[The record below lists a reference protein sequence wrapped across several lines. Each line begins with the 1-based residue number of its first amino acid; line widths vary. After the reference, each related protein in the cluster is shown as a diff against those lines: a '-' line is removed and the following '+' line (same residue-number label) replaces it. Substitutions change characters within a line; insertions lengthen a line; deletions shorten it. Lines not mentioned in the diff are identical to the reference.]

1 MISSKKPKINYYY
14 TEIKKLNEFTS
25 LENEYKLAQVN
36 IINLIRIYK
45 FECLKKIF
53 DNFVNNYKNR
63 PRRRRSLISEL
74 ISDTIISIN
83 NNKDTNESSNINKF
97 KLSHT
102 DDKDTNLYSRTIRD
116 YFRKKYIKN

>member
-1 MISSKKPKINYYY
+1 MSNKKTKINYYY
-14 TEIKKLNEFTS
+14 TEIKNFNEYTS

-45 FECLKKIF
+45 FESLKKIF

-74 ISDTIISIN
+74 ISETIISIN
-83 NNKDTNESSNINKF
+83 NNKDTNDSWNKNKF
-97 KLSHT
+97 RLTHI

-116 YFRKKYIKN
+116 YFRNKYIKN

>member
-1 MISSKKPKINYYY
+1 MMSSKKTKINYYY
-14 TEIKKLNEFTS
+14 TEIKNFNEFTS

-45 FECLKKIF
+45 SQCLKKIF

-83 NNKDTNESSNINKF
+83 HNNDTNDPWNTNKF
-97 KLSHT
+97 RLSDT
-102 DDKDTNLYSRTIRD
+102 NDKDTDLYSRTIRD